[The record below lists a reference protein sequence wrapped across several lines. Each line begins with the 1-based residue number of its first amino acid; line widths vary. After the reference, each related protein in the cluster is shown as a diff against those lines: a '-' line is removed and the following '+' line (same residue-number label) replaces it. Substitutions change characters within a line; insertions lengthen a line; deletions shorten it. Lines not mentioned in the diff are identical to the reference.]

1 MLLAR
6 GRSATPS
13 VILFRRTTGR
23 RPADQLALLLAN
35 LPMLAESLEAGSI
48 VVFQEERIRVRN
60 LPIGGR

>member
-1 MLLAR
+1 
-6 GRSATPS
+6 

-23 RPADQLALLLAN
+23 RPADQLALLPAN